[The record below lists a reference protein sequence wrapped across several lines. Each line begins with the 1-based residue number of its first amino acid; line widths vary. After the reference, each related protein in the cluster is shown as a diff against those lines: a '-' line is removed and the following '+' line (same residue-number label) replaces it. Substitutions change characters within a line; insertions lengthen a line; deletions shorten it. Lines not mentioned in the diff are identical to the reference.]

1 MKVKSS
7 KKTSHD
13 GRHAGPNIS
22 RLTRSNG
29 IEPVFMVKTVVE
41 SICQRV
47 CVGVTSMIHWCQPGV
62 RATADEHG
70 IVYLPSMAAGLTQI
84 VASYPGFS
92 PSLEKATLKAGENVE
107 TVKLRL
113 APVVE
118 KVTVRPTSSSS
129 DRSS

>member
-1 MKVKSS
+1 M
-7 KKTSHD
+7 
-13 GRHAGPNIS
+13 
-22 RLTRSNG
+22 RLTHALAALLLVA
-29 IEPVFMVKTVVE
+29 PVCLPTASADTPPATLRLLVVDQTNAVLPHATV
-41 SICQRV
+41 SIYTLD
-47 CVGVTSMIHWCQPGV
+47 GQPVV

-92 PSLEKATLKAGENVE
+92 PSLEKATLKVGDNLE

-118 KVTVRPTSSSS
+118 KVTVRPTSNSS

>member
-1 MKVKSS
+1 M
-7 KKTSHD
+7 
-13 GRHAGPNIS
+13 
-22 RLTRSNG
+22 RLTHALAALLLVA
-29 IEPVFMVKTVVE
+29 PVCLPTASAETPQATLRLVVVDQTNAVLPHATV
-41 SICQRV
+41 SIYTLD
-47 CVGVTSMIHWCQPGV
+47 GQPGV

-92 PSLEKATLKAGENVE
+92 PSLAKATLKAGDNLE

-118 KVTVRPTSSSS
+118 KVTVRPTSNSS

>member
-1 MKVKSS
+1 VSLPTAS
-7 KKTSHD
+7 AETPQATLRLLVVDQTNAVLPHATVSIYTLD
-13 GRHAGPNIS
+13 G
-22 RLTRSNG
+22 
-29 IEPVFMVKTVVE
+29 
-41 SICQRV
+41 
-47 CVGVTSMIHWCQPGV
+47 QPGV

-70 IVYLPSMAAGLTQI
+70 IVYLPSMAAGLAQI

-92 PSLEKATLKAGENVE
+92 PALEKATLKAGDNLE

-118 KVTVRPTSSSS
+118 KVTVRPTSNSS

>member
-1 MKVKSS
+1 M
-7 KKTSHD
+7 
-13 GRHAGPNIS
+13 
-22 RLTRSNG
+22 RLTHALAALLLIAPMTASTASAETPLATLRLVVVDQTNAVL
-29 IEPVFMVKTVVE
+29 PHATV
-41 SICQRV
+41 SIYTLD
-47 CVGVTSMIHWCQPGV
+47 GNPGV

-70 IVYLPSMAAGLTQI
+70 VVYLPAVATGMTQI

-92 PSLEKATLKAGENVE
+92 PSLEKATLKAGDNTE

-118 KVTVRPTSSSS
+118 KVTVKPTDST

>member
-1 MKVKSS
+1 M
-7 KKTSHD
+7 
-13 GRHAGPNIS
+13 
-22 RLTRSNG
+22 RLTHALAALLL
-29 IEPVFMVKTVVE
+29 IAPITVSTASAETSQATLRLLVVDQTNAVLPHATV
-41 SICQRV
+41 SIYTLD
-47 CVGVTSMIHWCQPGV
+47 GKPGV

-70 IVYLPSMAAGLTQI
+70 VVYLPTVATGLTQI

-92 PSLEKATLKAGENVE
+92 PSLEKATLKSGDNNG

-118 KVTVRPTSSSS
+118 KVTVKPTNSN

>member
-1 MKVKSS
+1 MTVSTAS
-7 KKTSHD
+7 AETAQATLRLLVVDQTNAVLPHATVSIYTLD
-13 GRHAGPNIS
+13 G
-22 RLTRSNG
+22 
-29 IEPVFMVKTVVE
+29 
-41 SICQRV
+41 
-47 CVGVTSMIHWCQPGV
+47 QPGV

-70 IVYLPSMAAGLTQI
+70 IVYLPAVPAGLTQI

-92 PSLEKATLKAGENVE
+92 PSLAKATLKAGENLE

-118 KVTVRPTSSSS
+118 KVTVRPTSNGN

>member
-1 MKVKSS
+1 M
-7 KKTSHD
+7 
-13 GRHAGPNIS
+13 
-22 RLTRSNG
+22 RLTHALAALLLVA
-29 IEPVFMVKTVVE
+29 PVCLPTASAETPQATLRLLVVDQTNAVLPHATV
-41 SICQRV
+41 SIYTLD
-47 CVGVTSMIHWCQPGV
+47 GQPGV

-92 PSLEKATLKAGENVE
+92 PSLEKATLKAGDNLE

-118 KVTVRPTSSSS
+118 KVTVRPTSNSS